1 MKYRAEIDGLRTIAI
16 ISVLIYHAEFL
27 LSGRNILPGGFFSVD
42 VFFVISGYLVPTI
55 ILNELPG
62 FNSQV
67 QLINFRKR
75 N

>member
-42 VFFVISGYLVPTI
+42 VFFVISGYLVQTI